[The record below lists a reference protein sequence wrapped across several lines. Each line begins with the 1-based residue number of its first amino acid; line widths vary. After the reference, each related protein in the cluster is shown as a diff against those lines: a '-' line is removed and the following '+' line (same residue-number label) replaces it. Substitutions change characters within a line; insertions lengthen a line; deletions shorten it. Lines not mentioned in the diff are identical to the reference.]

1 MKRTLLWGT
10 VFVLLTI
17 LGGMAY
23 WGIGAL
29 LKGADQPVT
38 IPPEK
43 VADYVHA
50 VIEANRTVYATNVV
64 DKMQEKGIVE
74 AAEHWRQENA
84 LPLPAQFFMDAG
96 RLVAEK
102 PWPTPA
108 RSATTDTPTARGGT
122 TSSTT
127 SWEGS

>member
-1 MKRTLLWGT
+1 MKRTRLWGT

-29 LKGADQPVT
+29 LKGADQPGT

-64 DKMQEKGIVE
+64 DKMHEKGIVE
-74 AAEHWRQENA
+74 AAEHWR
-84 LPLPAQFFMDAG
+84 D
-96 RLVAEK
+96 RDHY
-102 PWPTPA
+102 PA
-108 RSATTDTPTARGGT
+108 RSVART
-122 TSSTT
+122 RRRLRLRLRLRPRS
-127 SWEGS
+127 